1 MKESWANNRERG
13 HYRPTPQIGNWCTV
27 SFQPLKLWE
36 AVAQCIYLSFYPISA
51 ADTFKPLLL
60 WIPAAAVALQQ
71 FLQDHRQLFQT
82 RPLRKMNT
90 QLVIIE
96 AKQFK
101 QPVSTG
107 GNQSQGEKAAPQHSI
122 LQPYPGLWLPAADH
136 SPTAPPLQMQPSSE
150 LCRKST
156 CQFLNTHDF
165 FFSASWAFQPHQE
178 LKNFHMKGKNAHP
191 RQKVPSKTLMFLL

>member
-13 HYRPTPQIGNWCTV
+13 HYRPTPQIGNWRTV

-107 GNQSQGEKAAPQHSI
+107 GIRARVRKQLLDTASC
-122 LQPYPGLWLPAADH
+122 
-136 SPTAPPLQMQPSSE
+136 SPTQ
-150 LCRKST
+150 
-156 CQFLNTHDF
+156 
-165 FFSASWAFQPHQE
+165 AF
-178 LKNFHMKGKNAHP
+178 G
-191 RQKVPSKTLMFLL
+191 FLLQTTHLLLLHCKCSQVLSSVGNQPASS